1 MKTALNR
8 INRRLN
14 ITKEKLV
21 NKKIQ
26 WWQKLSKIF
35 KKFKNEHGSS

>member
-14 ITKEKLV
+14 ITKGEVSEQKDTV
-21 NKKIQ
+21 VAKI
-26 WWQKLSKIF
+26 I
-35 KKFKNEHGSS
+35 